1 MIAACSPGKSYSIA
15 RENSMTAWNRFLV
28 NSLALFAAA
37 LALTGCELA
46 YKKKVESFI
55 NENIQECN
63 GKLKKLALVQDGSN
77 RLTGLA
83 EIDVDGEEYK
93 TIVTVKTGIEDAI
106 VTMEDNVCAMHS
118 VKSGIKAL
126 QDLFN

>member
-1 MIAACSPGKSYSIA
+1 MMA
-15 RENSMTAWNRFLV
+15 RIRICVAS
-28 NSLALFAAA
+28 FAAFA
-37 LALTGCELA
+37 AVSILCGCELA
-46 YKKKVESFI
+46 YKKQVESFI

-93 TIVTVKTGIEDAI
+93 TTVTVKTGIKDAI
-106 VTMEDNVCAMHS
+106 ITMEDNVCAMHS
-118 VKSGIKAL
+118 VRSGVKAL
-126 QDLFN
+126 QNLFN